1 MHSNI
6 LILSQWGVNFSD
18 WLGRFKSY
26 KNTVFLFIVPFPLSH
41 TSIPWKQ
48 KEGKRKKTITN
59 ISYCLKKK
67 AMKDKEI

>member
-26 KNTVFLFIVPFPLSH
+26 KNTVFLFIVPFPPFPHLH
-41 TSIPWKQ
+41 PLKTKGRE
-48 KEGKRKKTITN
+48 KEEN
-59 ISYCLKKK
+59 YY
-67 AMKDKEI
+67 